1 MDKIFKNDKIM
12 GIVAIVTLVLVC
24 VMVWKSCK
32 AKSETP
38 KSETPKLETEPVEA
52 QNNKLLTIQK

>member
-12 GIVAIVTLVLVC
+12 GIVAIATLVLVG

-38 KSETPKLETEPVEA
+38 KSETETAEA
-52 QNNKLLTIQK
+52 AEQAE

>member
-38 KSETPKLETEPVEA
+38 KSETPKSETPKSETP
-52 QNNKLLTIQK
+52 KL